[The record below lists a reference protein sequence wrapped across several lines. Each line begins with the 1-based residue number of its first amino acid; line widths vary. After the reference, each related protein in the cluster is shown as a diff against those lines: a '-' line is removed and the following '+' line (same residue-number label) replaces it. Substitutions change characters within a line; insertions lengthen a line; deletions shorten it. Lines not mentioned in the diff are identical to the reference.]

1 MCVGVETKEGM
12 GVNIQESFDLENLRT
27 DESMRVLGE
36 DGGAERENIS
46 RDVVHDSKWRPVH

>member
-1 MCVGVETKEGM
+1 MGVETTEGM
-12 GVNIQESFDLENLRT
+12 GVNIQESFDLESLRT
-27 DESMRVLGE
+27 DESMRVLGK